1 MALPSRAQAVDENA
15 ARDFHFTQQDFLRV
29 KRMIYQHAGI
39 NLNDSKEQ
47 MVYSRLARRLR
58 ALGLDRFD
66 EYLGLLADAQHPE
79 WEHFINALTTNLTA
93 FFREMHHFD
102 ILRDYLR
109 HAAAQRRQITIWC
122 SASSTGE
129 EPYSI
134 AMTAVEAFGSL
145 QPPVAIIASDLD
157 TNVLDKAAN
166 GVYTEDKIARLPE
179 RQIKQFFLRGK
190 GDKSGLVR
198 VRRELRDL
206 ITFRQINLLHDDWP
220 VRGPLD
226 IIFCRNVMIY
236 FDKETQRQILAKF
249 APLLRSDGRLFV
261 GHSENLHHSADLFR
275 SCQKTVYRLAEK
287 GTATDG

>member
-1 MALPSRAQAVDENA
+1 MVTPTGPAGDQAM
-15 ARDFHFTQQDFLRV
+15 RDFHFTSQDFARV
-29 KRMIYQHAGI
+29 RRMIYDHAGI

-58 ALGLDRFD
+58 SLGIASFGAYLD
-66 EYLGLLADAQHPE
+66 LLKNASHPE
-79 WEHFINALTTNLTA
+79 WEHFINALTTNLTS

-102 ILRDYLR
+102 ILREYLQR
-109 HAAAQRRQITIWC
+109 ASAQRRQITIWC

-134 AMTAVEAFGSL
+134 AITAAEAFGSL
-145 QPPVAIIASDLD
+145 QPPVSIIASDLD
-157 TNVLDKAAN
+157 TNVLEKAAN

-190 GDKSGLVR
+190 GEKSGLVR
-198 VRRELRDL
+198 VRRELREL
-206 ITFRQINLLHDDWP
+206 IAFRQINLLHDDWP

-261 GHSENLHHSADLFR
+261 GHSENLHHSADLFH

-287 GTATDG
+287 GAATDG